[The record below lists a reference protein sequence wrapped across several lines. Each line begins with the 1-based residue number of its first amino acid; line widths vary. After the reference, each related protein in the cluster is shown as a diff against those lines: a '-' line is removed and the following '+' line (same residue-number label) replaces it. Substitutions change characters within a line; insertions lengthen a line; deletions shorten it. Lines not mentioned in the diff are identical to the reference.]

1 MSYNYNESS
10 RMGREREMKIRM
22 AQEAQAVIEFEEDPH
37 RAALEDNPAEA
48 RVSIKTWIA
57 IFSMALSFGPPVG
70 LAFLATA
77 SIVVPVTNELGGQDS
92 LAWVVGSWS
101 LATACSFSLAGPL
114 SDVFGRRM
122 LVLGGQL
129 TVAVGCIVAAAAKD
143 ISSLI
148 AAETLIGL
156 GTGFVFVSYA
166 GVPEMLPN
174 KWRSL
179 GLGILESGIAVP
191 WGILSVLL
199 GNALF
204 KYASWR
210 WIFNLGIII
219 EFVGL
224 IGTAFSYDPTAR
236 PRGDFDKT
244 RLQQLRDV
252 DWIGLFLFTS
262 GLATALVGL
271 TWGGTPA
278 YPWDSAGAVA
288 PIVVGLAVLAGGFAY
303 DFRVA
308 ARPMFPLKL
317 FAMFRRYSVLLV
329 VLFVSGMNF
338 HAMSAL
344 LPQGTLYMFTTDG
357 IEVGVVSLPNTLMI
371 GFTGVLAP
379 LIAHKVGYVKW
390 QLVVG
395 MALQAVFIGASAAT
409 VYPNDKLAYAFV
421 PAIGVPMFVWVTIL
435 SYAIASLHVPH
446 SILGVAMGLLG
457 TFRSG
462 GGAVGNAIFNT
473 IFHEKFRTFAGEEV
487 AAAAVKA
494 GLNPADLGLIIPAAI
509 EYNLGNP
516 RALVN
521 IPGITPEIQDVL
533 RAAVRAAAGHAFKI
547 VFYVTIPFSVIALL
561 CSFFVEDP
569 SAYMTNHIQSAMG
582 QDQTGGQRRG
592 KRVTSPEEPRGI
604 EFETVRTVYVE
615 PVVKR

>member
-1 MSYNYNESS
+1 MSYNISAN
-10 RMGREREMKIRM
+10 MGRDREMKIRM

-37 RAALEDNPAEA
+37 RAALEDNPVEA
-48 RVSIKTWIA
+48 RVSIKTWVA

-70 LAFLATA
+70 LAFLAVA
-77 SIVVPVTNELGGQDS
+77 SIVVQITGQLGGQGQ

-101 LATACSFSLAGPL
+101 LSTACSFSLAGPL
-114 SDVFGRRM
+114 SDVFGRRI

-129 TVAVGCIVAAAAKD
+129 VVAIGCIAATAAQN
-143 ISSLI
+143 ISTLI

-210 WIFNLGIII
+210 WIFGIGIII
-219 EFVGL
+219 ESIALVG
-224 IGTAFSYDPTAR
+224 TWFSYYPTPR
-236 PRGDFDKT
+236 PRQ
-244 RLQQLRDV
+244 LQDV
-252 DWIGLFLFTS
+252 DWIGLVLFTS
-262 GLATALVGL
+262 GLAVALIGL
-271 TWGGTPA
+271 TWGGTPT
-278 YPWDSAGAVA
+278 YPWNSVGAIA
-288 PIVVGLAVLAGGFAY
+288 PIVVGFAVLALGFVY
-303 DFRVA
+303 DFIVA

-317 FAMFRRYSVLLV
+317 FVMFRRFSVLLV

-344 LPQGTLYMFTTDG
+344 LPQGFLYMFTTDG
-357 IEVGVVSLPNTLMI
+357 IKIGALSLPNTLMI

-379 LIAHKVGYVKW
+379 LIAHKVGYIKW
-390 QLVVG
+390 QLVIG
-395 MALQAVFIGASAAT
+395 MAFQAVFIGASAAT
-409 VYPNDKLAYAFV
+409 VYPNQKFAYAFV

-446 SILGVAMGLLG
+446 SNLGVAMGLLG

-473 IFHEKFRTFAGEEV
+473 IFQEKFREFAGEEV
-487 AAAAVKA
+487 SSAAINN

-509 EYNLGNP
+509 EFNMGNP
-516 RALVN
+516 RALLNV
-521 IPGITPEIQDVL
+521 PGITPEIQEAL
-533 RAAVRAAAGHAFKI
+533 RTAVRAGAGHAFKI
-547 VFYVTIPFSVIALL
+547 VFYVTIPFSVVALL
-561 CSFFVEDP
+561 CTFFVEDP
-569 SAYMTNHIQSAMG
+569 TAYMTNHIQSAMDH
-582 QDQTGGQRRG
+582 DQGVSRRG
-592 KRVTSPEEPRGI
+592 KRTMTPEEGQAI
-604 EFETVRTVYVE
+604 EFETRTVHVE
-615 PVVKR
+615 PVGKN

>member
-1 MSYNYNESS
+1 MSYNISAN
-10 RMGREREMKIRM
+10 MGRDREMKIRM

-37 RAALEDNPAEA
+37 RAALEDNPVEA
-48 RVSIKTWIA
+48 RVSIKTWVA

-70 LAFLATA
+70 LAFLAVA
-77 SIVVPVTNELGGQDS
+77 SIVVQITGQLGGQGQ

-101 LATACSFSLAGPL
+101 LSTACSFSLAGPL
-114 SDVFGRRM
+114 SDVFGRRI

-129 TVAVGCIVAAAAKD
+129 VVAIGCIAATAAQN
-143 ISSLI
+143 ISTLI

-210 WIFNLGIII
+210 WIFGIGIII
-219 EFVGL
+219 ESIALVG
-224 IGTAFSYDPTAR
+224 TWFSYYPTPR
-236 PRGDFDKT
+236 PRGDFDKS
-244 RLQQLRDV
+244 RMQQLQDV
-252 DWIGLFLFTS
+252 DWIGLVLFTS
-262 GLATALVGL
+262 GLAVALIGL
-271 TWGGTPA
+271 TWGGTPT
-278 YPWDSAGAVA
+278 YPWNSVGAIA
-288 PIVVGLAVLAGGFAY
+288 PIVVGFAVLALGFVY
-303 DFRVA
+303 DFIVA

-317 FAMFRRYSVLLV
+317 FVMFRRFSVLLV

-344 LPQGTLYMFTTDG
+344 LPQGFLYMFTTDG
-357 IEVGVVSLPNTLMI
+357 IKIGALSLPNTLMI

-379 LIAHKVGYVKW
+379 LIAHKVGYIKW
-390 QLVVG
+390 QLVIG
-395 MALQAVFIGASAAT
+395 MAFQAVFIGASAAT
-409 VYPNDKLAYAFV
+409 VYPNQKFAYAFV

-446 SILGVAMGLLG
+446 SNLGVAMGLLG

-473 IFHEKFRTFAGEEV
+473 IFQEKFREFAGEEV
-487 AAAAVKA
+487 SSAAINN

-509 EYNLGNP
+509 EFNMGNP
-516 RALVN
+516 RALLNV
-521 IPGITPEIQDVL
+521 PGITPEIQEAL
-533 RAAVRAAAGHAFKI
+533 RTAVRAGAGHAFKI
-547 VFYVTIPFSVIALL
+547 VFYVTIPFSVVALL
-561 CSFFVEDP
+561 CTFFVEDP
-569 SAYMTNHIQSAMG
+569 TAYMTNHIQSAMDH
-582 QDQTGGQRRG
+582 DQGVSRRG
-592 KRVTSPEEPRGI
+592 KRTMTPEEGQAI
-604 EFETVRTVYVE
+604 EFETRTVHVE
-615 PVVKR
+615 PVGKN